1 MIKKKELDTTE
12 SVPTVTVTEPVI
24 VTEPVKK
31 WDARSFAPLLCCPPK
46 YHAIYVQMSKLNKK
60 ELRQFRDELRNYT
73 GMNRLHTVLETEF
86 EKALL
91 DETINTND

>member
-1 MIKKKELDTTE
+1 MTKKKELETTE
-12 SVPTVTVTEPVI
+12 VVAITEVVI
-24 VTEPVKK
+24 EPVKK
-31 WDARSFAPLLCCPPK
+31 WDARSFEPLLCCPPK

-73 GMNRLHTVLETEF
+73 GMNRLHNILETEF

-91 DETINTND
+91 DETVNTHD

>member
-1 MIKKKELDTTE
+1 MTKKKELETTE
-12 SVPTVTVTEPVI
+12 SVAITEVVI
-24 VTEPVKK
+24 EPVKK
-31 WDARSFAPLLCCPPK
+31 WDARSFEPLLCCPPK

-73 GMNRLHTVLETEF
+73 GMNRLHNILETEF

-91 DETINTND
+91 DETVNTHD

>member
-12 SVPTVTVTEPVI
+12 SVATTEVVI
-24 VTEPVKK
+24 EPVKK
-31 WDARSFAPLLCCPPK
+31 WDARSFEPLLCCPPK

-60 ELRQFRDELRNYT
+60 ELRQFRDELRRFT

>member
-1 MIKKKELDTTE
+1 MTKKKELDTTE
-12 SVPTVTVTEPVI
+12 VVANTEVVTI
-24 VTEPVKK
+24 PVKK
-31 WDARSFAPLLCCPPK
+31 WDARSFEPLLCCPPK

-73 GMNRLHTVLETEF
+73 GMNRLHNVLETEF

-91 DETINTND
+91 DETLNTKD

>member
-1 MIKKKELDTTE
+1 MTKKKELDTTE
-12 SVPTVTVTEPVI
+12 SVAITEVVI
-24 VTEPVKK
+24 EPVKK
-31 WDARSFAPLLCCPPK
+31 WDARSFEPLLCCPPK

-73 GMNRLHTVLETEF
+73 GMNRLHNVLETEF

-91 DETINTND
+91 DETLNTKD

>member
-1 MIKKKELDTTE
+1 MTKKKELETTE
-12 SVPTVTVTEPVI
+12 SVAITEVVI
-24 VTEPVKK
+24 EPVKK
-31 WDARSFAPLLCCPPK
+31 WDARSFEPLLCCPPK

-73 GMNRLHTVLETEF
+73 GMNRLHNILETEF

-91 DETINTND
+91 NEKVNTHD